1 MGIQET
7 GFVDK
12 IFCEIQEQCVC
23 HKYLSNQAVK
33 HNHLLT
39 IIFCQLGQERIA
51 SIYFNDFV
59 TS

>member
-12 IFCEIQEQCVC
+12 IFSEIQEQCVC

-33 HNHLLT
+33 HNQLLT
-39 IIFCQLGQERIA
+39 IIFCHLGQDRM
-51 SIYFNDFV
+51 
-59 TS
+59 TSVYINNFMTS